1 MLSGKAR
8 SGQTEEQSLAKLNDQ
23 CDRLIRQIETSIE
36 RAESAR
42 ADRTVPGDGDIVRGV
57 PKPGEDICAVSPPD
71 PEDSARGRNRGS
83 AANAFGATN
92 ASRRDAPRIDASP
105 ASFDADAPGRRNA
118 HRSSGAEPSARRAYP
133 AGAFRDDFSEFS
145 ETNSEYGD
153 ERVNTT
159 RDDDDRRR
167 RHRQNKEDVRDGT
180 ERDYEADADDA
191 FRAGVSFADA
201 GDHAAAAFQFRRA
214 KALCPP
220 SRLNALAKI
229 QKKLDQ
235 AERVAWTKSQNEA
248 GEAVLAAD
256 AAYRAATAC
265 LEKIP
270 KDVDG
275 AARHLRAAQR
285 LCPPGRPA
293 AMAKI
298 ERLMESV
305 ERKQL
310 RRDG

>member
-1 MLSGKAR
+1 MCLRFRAR
-8 SGQTEEQSLAKLNDQ
+8 E
-23 CDRLIRQIETSIE
+23 RVIRNIARPFFSFSKPKSYPTKRKTYYAFASPKE
-36 RAESAR
+36 RRPAR
-42 ADRTVPGDGDIVRGV
+42 ARLPVPHAAPLEARVFFREARLGGRLQQKRLGV
-57 PKPGEDICAVSPPD
+57 LE
-71 PEDSARGRNRGS
+71 RGRSAPLLTGKPLVVVEQPDALQRVAGGVVLRRLPPWRGAKAGDL
-83 AANAFGATN
+83 AA
-92 ASRRDAPRIDASP
+92 ASRA
-105 ASFDADAPGRRNA
+105 
-118 HRSSGAEPSARRAYP
+118 
-133 AGAFRDDFSEFS
+133 
-145 ETNSEYGD
+145 
-153 ERVNTT
+153 
-159 RDDDDRRR
+159 
-167 RHRQNKEDVRDGT
+167 
-180 ERDYEADADDA
+180 
-191 FRAGVSFADA
+191 
-201 GDHAAAAFQFRRA
+201 FRRA
-214 KALCPP
+214 KALCPA
-220 SRLNALAKI
+220 SRANALLKI

-235 AERVAWTKSQNEA
+235 AERFAWTKSQNEA

-310 RRDG
+310 RLLI

>member
-1 MLSGKAR
+1 MLSGRAR

-42 ADRTVPGDGDIVRGV
+42 ADRTVPGEGDIVRGV

-92 ASRRDAPRIDASP
+92 ASRRDAPRIDAKKSP
-105 ASFDADAPGRRNA
+105 ASFDAEAPGGRNA

-145 ETNSEYGD
+145 ETNEDDDSYEQT
-153 ERVNTT
+153 VNTT
-159 RDDDDRRR
+159 RDDDDIRRR
-167 RHRQNKEDVRDGT
+167 RRRGT
-180 ERDYEADADDA
+180 KTDEAEADDA

-201 GDHAAAAFQFRRA
+201 GDFAAAARGFRRA

-220 SRLNALAKI
+220 SRANALAKI
-229 QKKLDQ
+229 QKKLDE
-235 AERVAWTKSQNEA
+235 AERIAWTKSQSEA

-270 KDVDG
+270 ADVDG

-305 ERKQL
+305 ERKQS